1 MNHRPT
7 TYKDA
12 ALTGLSYAP
21 ISPALQQFY
30 APLGNPMNGNLMPR
44 CGLPKIEGNPGGEP
58 KPRVV
63 FPLKMFSLRRLDIF
77 DFVSQVPHVQC
88 IQPALPRYHRLWYGG
103 IRTPDWACLQEGEPE
118 ACVLFLTQFQT
129 CILFMIP
136 TSRFLFP
143 ESLAGG

>member
-21 ISPALQQFY
+21 ISPALQHFY
-30 APLGNPMNGNLMPR
+30 APLGNPINGNLMPR

-58 KPRVV
+58 KQWVV
-63 FPLKMFSLRRLDIF
+63 FPFKMFSLRRLDIF
-77 DFVSQVPHVQC
+77 DYTSQIPHVQC
-88 IQPALPRYHRLWYGG
+88 IQPALPRYPRLRYGG
-103 IRTPDWACLQEGEPE
+103 IRTPDWDDEGEKSE
-118 ACVLFLTQFQT
+118 ACVDSSAQFQT

>member
-1 MNHRPT
+1 MQSQEPLRYLP
-7 TYKDA
+7 
-12 ALTGLSYAP
+12 LIRRGRYAP
-21 ISPALQQFY
+21 IENWWTWQDSNLQL
-30 APLGNPMNGNLMPR
+30 PLYERGF
-44 CGLPKIEGNPGGEP
+44 LPLNYRSNKIEGNPGGEP

-63 FPLKMFSLRRLDIF
+63 FPLKIFSLRRLDIF

-129 CILFMIP
+129 CILFVIP
-136 TSRFLFP
+136 TPRFPNLQNP
-143 ESLAGG
+143 